1 MDDSLL
7 INRYIVAEN
16 VIYYTDEYTP
26 SGNYIRCKCYERN
39 SFTRRVLQLSLGVNF
54 FGDFSIP
61 AGLDRDDLNG
71 CPDNV
76 RHFMEYCEVEPHI
89 YQSYGI
95 LKRFHIRT
103 INDLIDDC
111 IKFISPNAY
120 GSLTDI
126 ILYLYEDYNDKK
138 NNCDAGQQ
146 N

>member
-1 MDDSLL
+1 MDNSPLYK
-7 INRYIVAEN
+7 YIVAEN
-16 VIYYTDEYTP
+16 VIYYPYEYTP
-26 SGNYIRCKCYERN
+26 SGNYIRCKCFNRN
-39 SFTRRVLQLSLGVNF
+39 TFTRRVLQLSLGVNF
-54 FGDFSIP
+54 FDDFSIS

-76 RHFMEYCEVEPHI
+76 SHFMEYCEVEPHI

-103 INDLIDDC
+103 INDLIDC

-126 ILYLYEDYNDKK
+126 ILYLYEDYNNKK
-138 NNCDAGQQ
+138 NNCDAVQQ